1 MLPTNVLPLTLPI
14 AARAR
19 RTLGALV
26 LLVTALACAPALAQ
40 QPNTRNLSPGFA
52 GLAANDKVVLMPVDV
67 ELFELGVGTVEPK
80 ADWTDSAQR
89 HMAAAIAERKA
100 AWKLNAVPIT
110 TQQVDDAAELVAL
123 QAAVARSIS
132 LHHGAGG
139 SGPWA
144 LPTKDGK
151 LVWSF
156 GDAMKPLADATGARY
171 ALFVWMRDRYA
182 SAGRKAAM
190 VVLALAGIGLSG
202 GVQVGYATLVDLHS
216 GDVVWFNQNVSG
228 FGDLRE
234 AEPARASVTSLLTGF
249 PAGR

>member
-1 MLPTNVLPLTLPI
+1 MLLLATRP
-14 AARAR
+14 ARA
-19 RTLGALV
+19 LAAAALM
-26 LLVTALACAPALAQ
+26 LAAAFAAAPAQAQ
-40 QPNTRNLSPGFA
+40 SPPTSRQMVPGFA
-52 GLAANDKVVLMPVDV
+52 GLGAQDKVVLMPVDV

-80 ADWTDSAQR
+80 ADWTEAAQR
-89 HMAAAIAERKA
+89 HMASAIGERKA
-100 AWKLNAVPIT
+100 AWKLTAVPIT

-139 SGPWA
+139 GGPWA
-144 LPTKDGK
+144 LPTKAGQ
-151 LVWSF
+151 LAWSF

-171 ALFVWMRDRYA
+171 ALFVWMRDSYA

-190 VVLALAGIGLSG
+190 VVLALAGIGLGG
-202 GVQVGYATLVDLHS
+202 GVQVGYATLVDLHT
-216 GDVVWFNQNVSG
+216 GQVVWFNQNVSG

-234 AEPARASVTSLLTGF
+234 PEPARASVASLLNGF